1 MYVCMYIMYHVY
13 LYASHTHI
21 YNIIFIYIYIISMF
35 LRWLDR
41 ARHPGAL
48 EPLPQQPASLEASRL
63 AGRGAGAHCGEG
75 TTPGADH
82 VG

>member
-1 MYVCMYIMYHVY
+1 
-13 LYASHTHI
+13 
-21 YNIIFIYIYIISMF
+21 MF

-63 AGRGAGAHCGEG
+63 AGRGAGALSGEG

-82 VG
+82 VGLKAWDPGSRGMCPVGCAHETMDVVFFSF

>member
-1 MYVCMYIMYHVY
+1 
-13 LYASHTHI
+13 
-21 YNIIFIYIYIISMF
+21 MF